1 MGLFWAAFSRESGSY
16 VDGVLVGF
24 GREKQ
29 ERVQTMLMVR
39 RLRLG
44 EIC

>member
-24 GREKQ
+24 ERGKK
-29 ERVQTMLMVR
+29 ERVQTMMVR

>member
-24 GREKQ
+24 GRGKKENADHVD
-29 ERVQTMLMVR
+29 EEVEV
-39 RLRLG
+39 G
-44 EIC
+44 